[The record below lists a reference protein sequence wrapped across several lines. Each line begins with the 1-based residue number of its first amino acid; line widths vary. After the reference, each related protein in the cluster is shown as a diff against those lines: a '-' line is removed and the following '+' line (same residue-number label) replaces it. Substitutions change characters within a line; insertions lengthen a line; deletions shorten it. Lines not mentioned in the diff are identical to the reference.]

1 MTEKKSSSWQDP
13 AVAQKFLDERRGAIP
28 FGRDQV
34 EVMLRLVRHFR
45 PAPRHILDL
54 GCGDGFLT
62 RALLAEYP
70 RASAVLI
77 DHSEP
82 MVERARQ
89 AMAADA
95 NRCEILHGDLLVP
108 LRQLAGRTPA
118 DLVVSGLAIHHLPH
132 ARKRSLYA
140 EIFEFLAAGGLF
152 VNIEHVASVSGDVEA
167 LYDDAYIDY
176 ISSRT
181 GKDRGLVD
189 AEYRSRPDKSD
200 NVLERVEV
208 QVEWLREIGFLH
220 ADCYF
225 KWFELA
231 VFGGVKSQRVEA
243 EDSFRR

>member
-1 MTEKKSSSWQDP
+1 MTEKTIEKKSSSWQDP
-13 AVAQKFLDERRGAIP
+13 AVARKFLDERRGAIP

-45 PAPRHILDL
+45 HEPRHIVDL

-95 NRCEILHGDLLVP
+95 NRCDILRGDLLVP
-108 LRQLAGRTPA
+108 LRQFIGRTPA

-140 EIFEFLAAGGLF
+140 EIFEFLAEGGLF
-152 VNIEHVASVSGDVEA
+152 VNIEHVASVSGEVEA

-176 ISSRT
+176 ISSWT
-181 GKDRGLVD
+181 GKDRALVD

-231 VFGGVKSQRVEA
+231 VFGGVKP
-243 EDSFRR
+243 